1 MWAIFAAI
9 VACVVLY
16 YLVIGVCRVGF
27 ALPFLLRWPLFI
39 GAILLFLD
47 VAATVAEVNPLASIG
62 ACVVAV
68 LGIRSGLA

>member
-1 MWAIFAAI
+1 
-9 VACVVLY
+9 VSSCY

-39 GAILLFLD
+39 G
-47 VAATVAEVNPLASIG
+47 VAATVAEVNPLAGIG
-62 ACVVAV
+62 ACVVAM

>member
-39 GAILLFLD
+39 GAVLLFLD
-47 VAATVAEVNPLASIG
+47 VLATVAGGNPLIIVAAI
-62 ACVVAV
+62 VVTV
-68 LGIRSGLA
+68 LGIRSCLA